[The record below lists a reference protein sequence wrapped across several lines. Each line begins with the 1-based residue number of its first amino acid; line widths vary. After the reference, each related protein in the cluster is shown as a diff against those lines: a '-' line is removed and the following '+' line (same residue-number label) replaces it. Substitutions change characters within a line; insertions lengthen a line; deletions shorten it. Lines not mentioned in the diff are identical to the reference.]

1 MESAVLR
8 LLGSTPKMRLS
19 SGACTGGG
27 AAGCTGDASAAAGDG
42 DGAACGALCPSD
54 GTLQTRAA
62 KSAKITRDPKRL
74 SGILFLNRGLSQLD
88 AFPAFPFRQLA
99 AWLGVFPSAVIRA
112 RPRKVP

>member
-1 MESAVLR
+1 MESSVVR

-27 AAGCTGDASAAAGDG
+27 AAGCTADGSASGDG
-42 DGAACGALCPSD
+42 DGAACGALCPSA
-54 GTLQTRAA
+54 GTLQPRAA